1 MAILARAEDKVELP
15 DRLPVVALRDL
26 VFFPYIVLPILIGR
40 RRSIAA
46 LEEAHNTN
54 NLVLLVAQK
63 DPGIDDPGSS
73 DLFRVGTVARLI
85 QVSKLPDG
93 TSRVALEGIGRVRIR
108 RLTTTTEALRAS
120 VVPLVPKEAEPEGAT
135 PDHMALS
142 LIHI

>member
-54 NLVLLVAQK
+54 NLVLIKTIANR
-63 DPGIDDPGSS
+63 SS
-73 DLFRVGTVARLI
+73 RSHNPHL
-85 QVSKLPDG
+85 Q
-93 TSRVALEGIGRVRIR
+93 
-108 RLTTTTEALRAS
+108 LTFPIL
-120 VVPLVPKEAEPEGAT
+120 LK
-135 PDHMALS
+135 
-142 LIHI
+142 